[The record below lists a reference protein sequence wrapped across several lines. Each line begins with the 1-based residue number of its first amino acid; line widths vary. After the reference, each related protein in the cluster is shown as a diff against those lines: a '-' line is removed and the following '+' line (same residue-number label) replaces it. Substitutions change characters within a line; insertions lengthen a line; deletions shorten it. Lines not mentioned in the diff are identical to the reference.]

1 MTAPSG
7 HYDDEIQDALDG
19 RLRPEERRQLEA
31 HLEDCL
37 PCRRRL
43 ESSAWVKR
51 QAARVEAA
59 EVPAELSLRIARA
72 LDEEDRA
79 SAPKGVQA
87 AGRGVRWRP
96 RLAWALA
103 VAAVLLLAFF
113 YFPREG
119 DLPSAV
125 AQDYRDFL
133 SGSLPLTLETA
144 DVKRMEAFFAEGAAG
159 FPARVFD
166 LGMMRYRLLGGRVH
180 ALAGQRTALF
190 VYRGENG
197 QTVVCQ
203 MYLRGPA
210 LPDRAETRQH
220 EGIAFS
226 VYQRKGVTVVFW
238 REGETMCVLA
248 GDGAGEAV
256 IALAYAKAMKV
267 T

>member
-7 HYDDEIQDALDG
+7 HYDDEIPDALDG
-19 RLRPEERRQLEA
+19 RLSPEERGQLEA
-31 HLEDCL
+31 HLEGCL
-37 PCRRRL
+37 RCRRRL
-43 ESSAWVKR
+43 EGLAWAKR

-72 LDEEDRA
+72 LDEQDRA
-79 SAPKGVQA
+79 SALKEVQA
-87 AGRGVRWRP
+87 ATRGVRWRP
-96 RLAWALA
+96 RLAGA
-103 VAAVLLLAFF
+103 VAAALVLAFF
-113 YFPREG
+113 YSTREG

-125 AQDYRDFL
+125 AQGYRDVR
-133 SGSLPLTLETA
+133 SGSLPLTLETP
-144 DVKRMEAFFAEGAAG
+144 DVKKMEAFFAEGAVG

-210 LPDRAETRQH
+210 LPDGAVTRQH

-226 VYQRKGVTVVFW
+226 VYQREGVTVVFW

-248 GDGAGEAV
+248 GDGASEAV